1 MHRTSVHDRNFI
13 ADLGIVHTSPDYTL
27 SDAICDV
34 QNHRNSDCG
43 FFSHCRTSSA
53 CAEQPHNQCF
63 VECGESEGVTSCSD
77 RRRLNDAGGSVST
90 EFHADD
96 EQTQFRTN
104 RSVSE
109 RTLLRNDSVTARAI
123 SRLSRRVS
131 QLSASTSPTLPRA
144 FRTSRSIHSDKKNEV
159 RIPDSFGGHPD
170 THSHGDLVKKPPTGS
185 KRKWQ
190 AEKTGSHSKMD
201 VDSVG
206 ICAETSRNNQHPW
219 MESID
224 CSSRASF
231 FLQNETDRCFSM
243 DHLDCVGQV
252 SSGSSMLSVTGSS
265 NEGESGES
273 SQEHEAD
280 EEDAGDGEPP
290 GNRRSSTRSCTNLF
304 GTPKPLHR
312 KSARDGNFLTELRM
326 TSRASVCGGDS
337 SDGLS
342 VNLKIP
348 RLSSGVSPFSA
359 SSVASRKHGRRSGA
373 LPLRSTAQHF
383 SGSTSNSCHH
393 GLHSKGHVSRA
404 HDSTRRKPER
414 GPCVH
419 KRSQPGSQSRHSTM
433 CTCQSS
439 TSPSSS
445 SSHERSLDESC
456 AHTSPESC
464 EDLANDEQSDFPA
477 DETSTPFRYRR
488 VLHSVSTRTAK
499 LTADSDRP
507 FRKSES
513 SIQWCGRS
521 PVDCTTLTRE
531 SLLLSDL
538 DSEFE
543 EILKG
548 TWPLLS
554 QRAKA
559 DYVNGISYAD
569 GRRLGSHCLR
579 QREPKD
585 APGRKKLMTFVP
597 STLGQVMDP
606 TKPDTKTKRV
616 PTPPWVEKDG
626 DNLDEKTAP
635 GSPFDSEVTDLNDLS
650 TTGSYPGLGYYNHQS
665 SEAPPIPESNHGHKL
680 LQRMGWKTG
689 SGLGAH
695 RQGRLHP
702 VGCSERNTLNSQ

>member
-1 MHRTSVHDRNFI
+1 MHHTSARDRSF
-13 ADLGIVHTSPDYTL
+13 AEDLGIVHTSPNYAIL
-27 SDAICDV
+27 DAQD
-34 QNHRNSDCG
+34 HKTSDCG
-43 FFSHCRTSSA
+43 FLSRCRTSSA
-53 CAEQPHNQCF
+53 CAKQPHNQCF
-63 VECGESEGVTSCSD
+63 VECGESEDVRSCSD
-77 RRRLNDAGGSVST
+77 GRRLNDAAGSIST

-96 EQTQFRTN
+96 EPSQFHTN
-104 RSVSE
+104 RPISE

-131 QLSASTSPTLPRA
+131 QLSASTSPTLPRT
-144 FRTSRSIHSDKKNEV
+144 FRTTRSTHSDKKNEV
-159 RIPDSFGGHPD
+159 HIPDSFGQHLD

-190 AEKTGSHSKMD
+190 AERTGSHSKMD

-206 ICAETSRNNQHPW
+206 VCAEASRNNQHPW
-219 MESID
+219 MEAVD

-231 FLQNETDRCFSM
+231 FLQNEADRCFSM
-243 DHLDCVGQV
+243 DHLDCVGQF

-265 NEGESGES
+265 NEGESGGS
-273 SQEHEAD
+273 SLEHEAD
-280 EEDAGDGEPP
+280 EEDAGDGEPL
-290 GNRRSSTRSCTNLF
+290 GSRRSSTRSCTDLF

-359 SSVASRKHGRRSGA
+359 SSAASRKHGRRFGA

-404 HDSTRRKPER
+404 HDSARRKPER
-414 GPCVH
+414 GLCVH
-419 KRSQPGSQSRHSTM
+419 KRSQPSSQSRHSTM

-445 SSHERSLDESC
+445 SSHERSLDGSY

-477 DETSTPFRYRR
+477 DEASTPFRYRR

-513 SIQWCGRS
+513 SIQWYGRS
-521 PVDCTTLTRE
+521 PGGCTTSTRE

-559 DYVNGISYAD
+559 GYVNSISQAD
-569 GRRLGSHCLR
+569 GRRLGSHSLWQC
-579 QREPKD
+579 EPKD
-585 APGRKKLMTFVP
+585 AQGRKKLMTFVP
-597 STLGQVMDP
+597 STLGQVTDS
-606 TKPDTKTKRV
+606 TKRDTKTKRV

-626 DNLDEKTAP
+626 DNLHEETAP
-635 GSPFDSEVTDLNDLS
+635 ASPFNSEVTNLNDLS
-650 TTGSYPGLGYYNHQS
+650 TTGSYPGLGCYKHQPP
-665 SEAPPIPESNHGHKL
+665 EAPPIPESNHGHKL

-695 RQGRLHP
+695 QQGRLHP
-702 VGCSERNTLNSQ
+702 VGCSERNTMKSQ